1 MATRQTGAGGHA
13 CASPRETVACQ
24 GSRVR
29 RWAAATRASRSRD
42 PADGQARNVTH
53 VQRSARAAC

>member
-24 GSRVR
+24 CSRVR
-29 RWAAATRASRSRD
+29 RWAAATRAARSRD

-53 VQRSARAAC
+53 VQRSARAAW